1 MDIHKEMT
9 HITSNIISKSVLG
22 SDIEDNEGDDIGK
35 SLLKCMEYFNRL
47 QMPFGDL
54 IEKVHIIPINKGF
67 QQSKKKL
74 DLIVT
79 IW

>member
-1 MDIHKEMT
+1 MRAMILE
-9 HITSNIISKSVLG
+9 NP
-22 SDIEDNEGDDIGK
+22 
-35 SLLKCMEYFNRL
+35 LLKCMEYFNRL

-54 IEKVHIIPINKGF
+54 IEKVQILSINKGF

-79 IW
+79 I

>member
-1 MDIHKEMT
+1 MRAMILE
-9 HITSNIISKSVLG
+9 NP
-22 SDIEDNEGDDIGK
+22 
-35 SLLKCMEYFNRL
+35 LLKCMEYFNRL

-54 IEKVHIIPINKGF
+54 IEKVQILPINKGF

-79 IW
+79 I